1 MGLNPLDLQ
10 TMYAQINNVARDAAH
25 LTQGAALSEAIQ
37 QQNIVKKNLEE
48 ATKVNQAKE
57 NSKSKGIDVNAEG
70 KNQSQDGNSSDGK
83 HKPENPYGKESE
95 NAGRIK
101 EDYLGRHIDITR

>member
-25 LTQGAALSEAIQ
+25 LTQGAALSEAMQ

-57 NSKSKGIDVNAEG
+57 NSKSKGVDVNAEG
-70 KNQSQDGNSSDGK
+70 KNQSQDGDFSDGK
-83 HKPENPYGKESE
+83 RSGGSVSE
-95 NAGRIK
+95 EDRDSERIK